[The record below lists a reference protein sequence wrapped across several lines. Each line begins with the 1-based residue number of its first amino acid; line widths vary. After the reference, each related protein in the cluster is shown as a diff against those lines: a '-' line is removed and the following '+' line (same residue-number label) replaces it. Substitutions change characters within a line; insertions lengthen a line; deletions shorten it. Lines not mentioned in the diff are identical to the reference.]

1 MSKIQVIAL
10 DDDNHSKCYVTRGS
24 YYYDMAAFAKECLLK
39 SHTCEYEIRE
49 VCLCDPDGKLAE
61 LTEDEFL
68 YLFDLLATIYDPGK
82 LFLENIEQWK
92 NREIAF
98 DLFWENGSEWRYA

>member
-10 DDDNHSKCYVTRGS
+10 NDDNHSKCYVTRGS
-24 YYYDMAAFAKECLLK
+24 YYHDMADFAKECLLK

-49 VCLCDPDGKLAE
+49 VYICDPSGKLAE

-68 YLFDLLATIYDPGK
+68 YLFDLLAITYDPAE
-82 LFLENIEQWK
+82 LFKEDHERWEK
-92 NREIAF
+92 REIAF
-98 DLFWENGSEWRYA
+98 DLFWENGDEWRYA

>member
-10 DDDNHSKCYVTRGS
+10 NDDNHSKCYVTRGS
-24 YYYDMAAFAKECLLK
+24 YYHDMADFAKECLLK
-39 SHTCEYEIRE
+39 PHTVEYEVRE
-49 VCLCDPDGKLAE
+49 VYICDPSEKLAE

-68 YLFDLLATIYDPGK
+68 YLFDLLAVTYDPAE
-82 LFLENIEQWK
+82 LFKEKPEQWK

-98 DLFWENGSEWRYA
+98 DLFWENGDEWRYA

>member
-10 DDDNHSKCYVTRGS
+10 NDDNHSKCYVTRGS
-24 YYYDMAAFAKECLLK
+24 YYHHMADFAKECLLK
-39 SHTCEYEIRE
+39 PHTVEYEIRE
-49 VCLCDPDGKLAE
+49 VYICDPGEKLAE

-68 YLFDLLATIYDPGK
+68 YLFDLLAVTYDPAE
-82 LFLENIEQWK
+82 LFKENHERWK

-98 DLFWENGSEWRYA
+98 DLFWENGDEWRYA

>member
-10 DDDNHSKCYVTRGS
+10 NDDNHSKCYVTHGS
-24 YYYDMAAFAKECLLK
+24 YYHDMAAFAKECLLK
-39 SHTCEYEIRE
+39 PHTCEYEVRE
-49 VCLCDPDGKLAE
+49 VYLCDPSEKLAE

-68 YLFDLLATIYDPGK
+68 YLFDLLAIEYNPAE
-82 LFLENIEQWK
+82 LFKENHERWE

-98 DLFWENGSEWRYA
+98 DLFWENGDEWRYA

>member
-10 DDDNHSKCYVTRGS
+10 NDDNHSTCYVTRGS
-24 YYYDMAAFAKECLLK
+24 YYHDMADFAKECLLK
-39 SHTCEYEIRE
+39 PHTVEYGIRE
-49 VCLCDPDGKLAE
+49 VYICDPSEKLAE

-68 YLFDLLATIYDPGK
+68 YLFDLLAITYDPAE
-82 LFLENIEQWK
+82 LFKENHERWE

-98 DLFWENGSEWRYA
+98 DLFWENGDEWRYA

>member
-10 DDDNHSKCYVTRGS
+10 NDDNHSKCYVTRGS
-24 YYYDMAAFAKECLLK
+24 YYHDMAAFAKECLLK
-39 SHTCEYEIRE
+39 PHTCEYEVRE
-49 VCLCDPDGKLAE
+49 VYLCDPSEKLAE

-68 YLFDLLATIYDPGK
+68 YLFDLLAIEYNPAE
-82 LFLENIEQWK
+82 LFKENHERWE

-98 DLFWENGSEWRYA
+98 NLFWENGDEWRYA

>member
-10 DDDNHSKCYVTRGS
+10 NDDNHPECYITRGS
-24 YYYDMAAFAKECLLK
+24 YYHNMTHFVKECLLK
-39 SHTCEYEIRE
+39 PHTVEYEIRE
-49 VCLCDPDGKLAE
+49 VYICDPLGELAE

-68 YLFDLLATIYDPGK
+68 YLFDLLSLTRDPAK
-82 LFLENIEQWK
+82 LFKEEPEQWK

-98 DLFWENGSEWRYA
+98 DLFWKNGDELR

>member
-10 DDDNHSKCYVTRGS
+10 NDDNHSEYYVTRGG
-24 YYYDMAAFAKECLLK
+24 YYHNIADFAKECLLK
-39 SHTCEYEIRE
+39 PHSDEYEIRE
-49 VCLCDPDGKLAE
+49 VSFCDPSGELAT

-68 YLFDLLATIYDPGK
+68 YLFDLLAVTYNPAQLLKDNP
-82 LFLENIEQWK
+82 EQWK

-98 DLFWENGSEWRYA
+98 DLFWENGDKW

>member
-10 DDDNHSKCYVTRGS
+10 NDDNHSKCYVTRGS
-24 YYYDMAAFAKECLLK
+24 YYHDMADFAKECLLK

-49 VCLCDPDGKLAE
+49 VYICDPQGELAKLD
-61 LTEDEFL
+61 EDEFL
-68 YLFDLLATIYDPGK
+68 YMFDLLDLTNDPGK
-82 LFLENIEQWK
+82 LFQEDEAKWK

-98 DLFWENGSEWRYA
+98 DLFWENGDVWNYA